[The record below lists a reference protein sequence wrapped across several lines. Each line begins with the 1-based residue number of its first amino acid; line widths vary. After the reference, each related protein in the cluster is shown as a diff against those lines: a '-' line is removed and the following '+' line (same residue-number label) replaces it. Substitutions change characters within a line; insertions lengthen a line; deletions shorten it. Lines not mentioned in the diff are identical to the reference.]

1 MAVASPVAL
10 HRLWGAWVSEVA
22 ALRLSSVG
30 SVVVLQ
36 GHVGCSRTS
45 EWTRV
50 PCIVDGFLPT
60 APPSK
65 SYFVAFFLHEV
76 FIMYI
81 IYKSYYYSSFSCETT
96 SSEDID
102 LKGWILLLS
111 QCSFLCNNDGFFFLC
126 PQCGHCQQ
134 EFRLTTDTLSPWNMH
149 KLYIHLG
156 LSFSVEFTLG
166 WLLGNQGWLL
176 HVICTNGCCC
186 FYYF

>member
-45 EWTRV
+45 EWTPV
-50 PCIVDGFLPT
+50 PCIVYGFLPT

-96 SSEDID
+96 SSEDVD
-102 LKGWILLLS
+102 LKGWILLLVS
-111 QCSFLCNNDGFFFLC
+111 AHSCAIMMDSSSSA
-126 PQCGHCQQ
+126 
-134 EFRLTTDTLSPWNMH
+134 LSVVIVN
-149 KLYIHLG
+149 KNLD
-156 LSFSVEFTLG
+156 
-166 WLLGNQGWLL
+166 WLLTLWVLET
-176 HVICTNGCCC
+176 CTNCT
-186 FYYF
+186 FI